1 MVGIAETGPH
11 DVESVGVTFAARER
25 QDFHVFVALLILIQ
39 VLWLTAVG
47 FGVYALVT

>member
-1 MVGIAETGPH
+1 MGGIAET
-11 DVESVGVTFAARER
+11 ARER
-25 QDFHVFVALLILIQ
+25 QDFHVVVALLILIQ

>member
-1 MVGIAETGPH
+1 MVGIAAT
-11 DVESVGVTFAARER
+11 AREH